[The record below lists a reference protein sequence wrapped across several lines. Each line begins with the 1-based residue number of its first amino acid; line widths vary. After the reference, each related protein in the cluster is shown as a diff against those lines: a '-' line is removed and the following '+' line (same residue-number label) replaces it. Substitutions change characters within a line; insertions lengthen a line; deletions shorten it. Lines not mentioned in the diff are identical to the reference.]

1 MCIGI
6 ACLQETFKSADEWEK
21 IVNAGESD
29 EYSTDGLE
37 VDGVD
42 IYKLLINE
50 NEPDAKVKNND
61 VIMRLFRDIKEFCE
75 SI

>member
-21 IVNAGESD
+21 IVNVGESD